1 MRLTIEHDTRYDYR
15 PQVETAQH
23 TAHLQPREASCQR
36 VLAFELQ
43 ITPPPEHL
51 SQGQDAFGNHQA
63 WWSLA
68 APHAALQVKARSQVV
83 TQGPHALD
91 SQQAWEAVREHF
103 RYRSG
108 QAGDAQA
115 CFVFGSHHA
124 PVNEPFAAYARSCFT
139 PARPLQEAAVALMQK
154 IHREFTYASQSTDVH
169 TPALEALQ
177 AKRGV
182 CQDFAHILIACLRSL
197 GLAARY
203 VSGYLLTQP
212 PEGQERLVG
221 ADASHAWASVYVP
234 ELAGS
239 ACGGWLD
246 LDPTNDR
253 WGWGTPGEDYVLVAW
268 GRDFADVS
276 PLRGVLQGGASHTLH
291 VGVSVLPEP
300 SPEPFEPTEAHEL
313 DRPPE
318 P

>member
-1 MRLTIEHDTRYDYR
+1 MRLSVEHDTRYDYR
-15 PQVETAQH
+15 PAVETDQH
-23 TAHLQPREASCQR
+23 TAHLQPREGCCQR
-36 VLAFELQ
+36 VLACTLEVEPRPAL
-43 ITPPPEHL
+43 L
-51 SQGQDAFGNHQA
+51 SQHDDAFGNTQA

-68 APHAALQVKARSQVV
+68 STHQSLRVTAHSLVETRAPLALHS
-83 TQGPHALD
+83 TQP
-91 SQQAWEAVREHF
+91 WETVREHF

-108 QAGDAQA
+108 QPGDAQT

-124 PVNEPFAAYARSCFT
+124 PLHEQFAAYARECFT
-139 PARPLQEAAVALMQK
+139 PARPLQDAAVALMQK
-154 IHREFTYASQSTDVH
+154 IHSDFSYVSQSTDVH
-169 TPALEALQ
+169 TPALQALQ
-177 AKRGV
+177 NKRGV

-212 PEGQERLVG
+212 PEGQPRMVG

-234 ELAGS
+234 ELADTPCS
-239 ACGGWLD
+239 GWLD

-268 GRDFADVS
+268 GRDFSDVS

-291 VGVSVLPEP
+291 VAVSVTPVPLPEP
-300 SPEPFEPTEAHEL
+300 APDEL
-313 DRPPE
+313 DRTPE